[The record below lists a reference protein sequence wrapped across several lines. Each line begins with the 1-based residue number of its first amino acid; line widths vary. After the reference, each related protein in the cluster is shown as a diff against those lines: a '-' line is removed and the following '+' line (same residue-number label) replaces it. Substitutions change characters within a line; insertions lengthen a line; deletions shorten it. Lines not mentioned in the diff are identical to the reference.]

1 MTTTK
6 DSALPPALGP
16 SSCSLVALVVGLAI
30 LIRSASLLVDGATP
44 PDLISLPRDI
54 PGVVVNRVAAASVV
68 PGRDAVQVTGDL
80 RFLFTASDST
90 AADRGVDL
98 VTTTHEHLGAEPAAR
113 FATNAASRRQTNR
126 TAAGLATELARG
138 TRAESAHLA
147 SIETRWDDPRALL
160 LRTAAWCRERGRTY
174 M

>member
-1 MTTTK
+1 MTATH
-6 DSALPPALGP
+6 DSALPPALDP
-16 SSCSLVALVVGLAI
+16 SSCSLVALVVGLAV
-30 LIRSASLLVDGATP
+30 LISSINLFLGGATLP
-44 PDLISLPRDI
+44 NPLSLPGDI
-54 PGVVVNRVAAASVV
+54 PSVVVNRVAAASVV

-90 AADRGVDL
+90 AADRGVGL
-98 VTTTHEHLGAEPAAR
+98 VTITHEHLGAEPAAR

>member
-30 LIRSASLLVDGATP
+30 LIRSVSLLVGGATL
-44 PDLISLPRDI
+44 PDPLSLPVDF
-54 PGVVVNRVAAASVV
+54 PGVVVNRVAAAPVG
-68 PGRDAVQVTGDL
+68 PDQDAVQGTGEL

-90 AADRGVDL
+90 AADRGVGPAMIR
-98 VTTTHEHLGAEPAAR
+98 EHLGAEPAAR

-126 TAAGLATELARG
+126 TAAGLATELTRG
-138 TRAESAHLA
+138 TRGVSPFGEH
-147 SIETRWDDPRALL
+147 
-160 LRTAAWCRERGRTY
+160 
-174 M
+174 